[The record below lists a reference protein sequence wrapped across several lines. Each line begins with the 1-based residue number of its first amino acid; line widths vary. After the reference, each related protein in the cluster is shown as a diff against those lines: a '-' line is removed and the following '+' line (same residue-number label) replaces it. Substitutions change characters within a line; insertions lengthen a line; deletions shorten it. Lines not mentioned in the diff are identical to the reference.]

1 MTEEVKIQS
10 FDIDKLF
17 NKPTEENT
25 SETKDK
31 EEEKPKDDVSIKSD
45 KHKDVKKPEKEPV
58 NKVKEPAEE
67 DEDEDFEDDE
77 EEVEDKES
85 DKPKDKSADHKAEIE
100 KLQKT
105 LKDTQRS
112 FHEDRKKIAAYK
124 RAVEQMKEDLI
135 ISDDEA
141 ATLLN
146 HTQFEGEL
154 EPIYQEESRLVK
166 YCRVFDNELEIMK
179 KYTKEPE
186 IIDQNIFA
194 FQHLIHSVT
203 HEEREDILDEL
214 SQYNDDPIKMTQ
226 HMLEI
231 GRVYDEKF
239 FNYIREAGSLS
250 NLITKFQEEKE
261 ELQKKLDNA
270 RNKINKLKGV
280 DQDYNKEPYQ
290 VRQSAGGSNINNKV
304 HKKFSI
310 DDIFNK

>member
-10 FDIDKLF
+10 FDINKLF
-17 NKPTEENT
+17 NKTTEEKT
-25 SETKDK
+25 SEPKDK
-31 EEEKPKDDVSIKSD
+31 EEEKQKDDVSVKSD
-45 KHKDVKKPEKEPV
+45 KHKDVKKSEKEPV
-58 NKVKEPAEE
+58 NKVKEPVEE
-67 DEDEDFEDDE
+67 DEDEDFEADE

-85 DKPKDKSADHKAEIE
+85 DKPKDKSADHKSEIE

-112 FHEDRKKIAAYK
+112 FHEDRKKLAAYK

-154 EPIYQEESRLVK
+154 EPVDREESRLIK
-166 YCRVFDNELEIMK
+166 YFRVFDNELEIMK

-186 IIDQNIFA
+186 VIDQNIFA
-194 FQHLIHSVT
+194 FQHLVHSVT

-214 SQYNDDPIKMTQ
+214 SQYNDNPIKMTQ
-226 HMLEI
+226 HMLDI
-231 GRVYDEKF
+231 GREYDEKI
-239 FNYIREAGSLS
+239 FNHIREAGSLS

-270 RNKINKLKGV
+270 RNKINKLKGT

-304 HKKFSI
+304 HKKFNI
-310 DDIFNK
+310 DDIFNR